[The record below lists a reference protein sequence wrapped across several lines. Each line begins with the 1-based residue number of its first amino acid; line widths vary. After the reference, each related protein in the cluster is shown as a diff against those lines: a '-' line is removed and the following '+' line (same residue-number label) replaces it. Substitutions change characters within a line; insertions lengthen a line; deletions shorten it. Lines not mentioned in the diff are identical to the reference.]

1 MDIDLMPYDQ
11 RAITLTPT
19 SLGYVNSFKGKDLQ
33 IVNEI
38 CAQFGKNPIQLE
50 LQKAKAFITNFTKG
64 SEDIKI
70 VHTIRRFDFV
80 LGECSSFLLT
90 EINRLCDMVVQ
101 KDLLTSRPS
110 LRQTSPANSPPQ
122 MQCVSNHLRN
132 HVISS
137 PEPNGTDGQLCFWPN
152 CPHIASSA
160 ADLHS
165 HAVDV
170 HNITSANVAQLELR
184 IQYLEMTF
192 NQYLNESQRV
202 QKMLEHLLKLSKLLD
217 HQEKNAPDPQAASN
231 IPNPPSGTPLISFQT
246 SQPTKLK
253 PIEEEEGKQWARAL
267 GLLQNAAE
275 NGSAALPQSSRDQFL
290 LFSNLLCRL
299 NGSNESDSFPDT
311 NGVQSKTSPQTI
323 VGFKNNAFNN
333 SAASLMKLNSLAP
346 DIQSSPSVMQDDPK
360 SISTG
365 TPSPPQN
372 PSTVHSSSKREPQ
385 NLSDECSITQRQFYR
400 TQFIRPR
407 FTYASLIRQAICESP
422 NQCLSLSEIYAWLQ
436 REFLFFRQN
445 EATWKNAIRHNLSL
459 HKCFRRVET
468 PGGSVWVFD
477 ESEWLQ
483 RKDNR
488 QAVESRVVGRN
499 YGGRLKAA
507 PVPICPL
514 PSALAT
520 NVDSI
525 RNRSLSALEN
535 EHFRTLLQQVT
546 NLPVPSTAN
555 PNSAEF
561 AETTRSTASTPAI
574 PMPLINTPNVS
585 NNTNA
590 HSSNPISTSPV
601 VNAMCDDEHV
611 LQHDIKMDTGEIF
624 RREDATSV
632 SST

>member
-1 MDIDLMPYDQ
+1 MDVPKFDPSQADYPLRINPSMLDQLGRIAQYLQPFLPPNPPSQRSDNCDSIDSQADGK
-11 RAITLTPT
+11 RKKD
-19 SLGYVNSFKGKDLQ
+19 SLK
-33 IVNEI
+33 
-38 CAQFGKNPIQLE
+38 
-50 LQKAKAFITNFTKG
+50 
-64 SEDIKI
+64 
-70 VHTIRRFDFV
+70 R
-80 LGECSSFLLT
+80 ECNSFLLS

-101 KDLLTSRPS
+101 KDLLTFRPS
-110 LRQTSPANSPPQ
+110 LPQSSPTSSPSQ
-122 MQCVSNHLRN
+122 MQCISNHLRN

-137 PEPNGTDGQLCFWPN
+137 PESNGTDGQLCFWPN

-160 ADLHS
+160 ADLQS

-184 IQYLEMTF
+184 IHYLEMTF
-192 NQYLNESQRV
+192 NQYVNESQRV
-202 QKMLEHLLKLSKLLD
+202 QKMLDHLLKLSKILD
-217 HQEKNAPDPQAASN
+217 HQEKNTPDPQATSN
-231 IPNPPSGTPLISFQT
+231 IPNPPAGTPLISFQT

-253 PIEEEEGKQWARAL
+253 PEEEDRRQWARAL
-267 GLLQNAAE
+267 GLLQSAAE

-299 NGSNESDSFPDT
+299 NGSNDGDSFPDT
-311 NGVQSKTSPQTI
+311 NGVQSKTSPPTI
-323 VGFKNNAFNN
+323 VGFKNDAFNN
-333 SAASLMKLNSLAP
+333 SAASLMKLNSLAT

-372 PSTVHSSSKREPQ
+372 PSVVHSSKREPQ

-488 QAVESRVVGRN
+488 QTVESRVLGRN

-514 PSALAT
+514 PSTLAT
-520 NVDSI
+520 NVESI
-525 RNRSLSALEN
+525 RNHSLSALEN
-535 EHFRTLLQQVT
+535 EHFRTLLQQVS
-546 NLPVPSTAN
+546 NLPSTAN

-561 AETTRSTASTPAI
+561 AESTRSTASTPAI
-574 PMPLINTPNVS
+574 PMPLMNTPNVS

-590 HSSNPISTSPV
+590 HSSNTISTSPV
-601 VNAMCDDEHV
+601 VNAMCVDEHV